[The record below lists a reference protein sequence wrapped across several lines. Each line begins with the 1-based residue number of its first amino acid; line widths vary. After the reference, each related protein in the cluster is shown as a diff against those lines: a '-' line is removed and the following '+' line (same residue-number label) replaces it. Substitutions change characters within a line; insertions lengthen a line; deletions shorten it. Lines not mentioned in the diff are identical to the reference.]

1 MTLLTSG
8 KRPLGRRVTWC
19 QDVSKRTEAR
29 VSLKTKMVT
38 LEGFSSSE
46 TGDTDS
52 QIKAW
57 SNSSPPL
64 WVVAAMLTMV

>member
-1 MTLLTSG
+1 
-8 KRPLGRRVTWC
+8 
-19 QDVSKRTEAR
+19 
-29 VSLKTKMVT
+29 MVT

-52 QIKAW
+52 QIKSW

>member
-1 MTLLTSG
+1 
-8 KRPLGRRVTWC
+8 
-19 QDVSKRTEAR
+19 
-29 VSLKTKMVT
+29 MVT